1 MIKLLCF
8 AGWTHTLEAKWVDE
22 DYFVH
27 DSFVSLGHFF
37 MTERRWKMVNLIIC
51 VLTFSFKC
59 KEVKIPW
66 ILNYQSDGKKKT
78 SLKIDFSLYDWNQ
91 KACSSP
97 SLSVAAN
104 NFTEKGWF
112 LDNLTGLLPYTFT
125 FSVVWN
131 SA

>member
-1 MIKLLCF
+1 MQRSKDSMDTQLP
-8 AGWTHTLEAKWVDE
+8 KW
-22 DYFVH
+22 
-27 DSFVSLGHFF
+27 
-37 MTERRWKMVNLIIC
+37 W
-51 VLTFSFKC
+51 
-59 KEVKIPW
+59 
-66 ILNYQSDGKKKT
+66 KKKT

-112 LDNLTGLLPYTFT
+112 LDNLACLLPYTFT

-131 SA
+131 SAQQTRKAQDRIYRFCSHIRSND